1 MLGTCLTFLLA
12 LTSNSE
18 YPPTFVSELPI
29 VVMGIGWTQAEQA
42 EAVRAFLLRHPP
54 PNSKLTSQVII
65 ISASQPWLYTDPAV
79 AVSRGLLA
87 PANFLIDVMRGAPS
101 LSQTFLIRAPHLC
114 RFESCFLHHF
124 YTLQTS
130 KKLSSRQ
137 GCPHPDG
144 PVCWDGTVRGWVRV
158 WQPQQPAV

>member
-1 MLGTCLTFLLA
+1 MQGTCLTFLLG

-42 EAVRAFLLRHPP
+42 EAVRAYLLRHPP
-54 PNSKLTSQVII
+54 PNSKSLRKLLLLVHHNLTIHRSCSGGIKGI
-65 ISASQPWLYTDPAV
+65 ACSGEFSYRCNAWRAL
-79 AVSRGLLA
+79 
-87 PANFLIDVMRGAPS
+87 S
-101 LSQTFLIRAPHLC
+101 LSNFFDKSPTLLC